1 MAIVCRRMPALINTF
16 QTSKRLK
23 VDNHKPRVDKLHWAR
38 LHGTEQ

>member
-23 VDNHKPRVDKLHWAR
+23 VDNHKPRVNSLFMMR